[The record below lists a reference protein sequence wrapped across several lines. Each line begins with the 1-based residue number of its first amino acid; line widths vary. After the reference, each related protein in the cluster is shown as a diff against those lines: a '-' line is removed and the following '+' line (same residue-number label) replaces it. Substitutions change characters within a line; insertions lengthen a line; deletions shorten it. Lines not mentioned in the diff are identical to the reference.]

1 MKALITGCNG
11 FVGKWLIDYLSP
23 MKYRLFGLDIQKES
37 DSDIITYRQ
46 GNLLD
51 ANAMTDTISAIKPD
65 LLFHLAAIS
74 FLPQADKSP
83 RLALDINLGGTIT
96 LLEALRTVS
105 PDTKLL
111 LVGSAKEYND
121 NIYSVNIEEEVSPA
135 PTNFYGI
142 TKYAGEMIGMQYHRQ
157 FGLDVR
163 CTRSFNHTGP
173 GQSPDFVCSDWA
185 RQVVLINH
193 GKNEPYVT
201 VGDISPA
208 IDFSDVRDVV
218 AAYHAIL
225 TRGKAGEVYNVCS
238 GTGVDLSWILSYLCN
253 KADREIAI
261 KNISEKIRNHKS
273 NKKIIGSHE
282 KLTDHTGWKP
292 AIPFR
297 KTLDD
302 LYEFWNKQQKVSDG
316 STAS

>member
-1 MKALITGCNG
+1 MKVLITGCNG
-11 FVGKWLIDYLSP
+11 FVGKWLIDYLFP
-23 MKYRLFGLDIQKES
+23 MKHELFGLDVQETCTMDTIA
-37 DSDIITYRQ
+37 YRSM
-46 GNLLD
+46 NLLD
-51 ANAMTDTISAIKPD
+51 PDAITKTISSIKPD

-83 RLALDINLGGTIT
+83 RLALDINIGGTIT
-96 LLEALRTVS
+96 ILEALRTVS
-105 PDTKLL
+105 PETKLL
-111 LVGSAKEYND
+111 LIGSAKEYND
-121 NIYSVNIEEEVSPA
+121 NIYSVNIAEEVSPA

-142 TKYAGEMIGMQYHRQ
+142 TKYAGEMIGRQYSRQ
-157 FGLDVR
+157 FGLDIR

-193 GKNEPYVT
+193 GKQEPYVT

-218 AAYHAIL
+218 AAYCAIL
-225 TRGKAGEVYNVCS
+225 TRGQSGEVYNVCS

-261 KNISEKIRNHKS
+261 KNINEKLRSHKS

-282 KLTDHTGWKP
+282 KLTDHTGWRP
-292 AIPFR
+292 TIPFR

-302 LYEFWNKQQKVSDG
+302 LYDYWNNQLKDN
-316 STAS
+316 